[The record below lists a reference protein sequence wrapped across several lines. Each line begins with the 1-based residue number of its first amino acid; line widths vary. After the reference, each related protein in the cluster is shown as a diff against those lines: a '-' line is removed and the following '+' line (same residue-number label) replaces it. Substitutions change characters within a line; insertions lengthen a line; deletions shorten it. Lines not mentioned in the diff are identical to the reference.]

1 MVSNINYFFDENDKK
16 WIMQL
21 KGDIDIYSSPQF
33 KEAINAAFKEKNA
46 DFSLDCSELN
56 YMDSTGLG
64 VLIGALKKMK
74 EHEKNI
80 YIKNLKPN
88 VKKLFN
94 ITGLDKIFILE
105 G

>member
-1 MVSNINYFFDENDKK
+1 MNNIGYFYDENDGK
-16 WIMQL
+16 WVIQL
-21 KGDIDIYSSPQF
+21 KGDIDVYTAPQL
-33 KEAINAAFKEKNA
+33 KDVINTILEQRTA
-46 DFSLDCSELN
+46 DMFFDCSQLN

-64 VLIGALKKMK
+64 VLIGALKRIK

-80 YIKNLKPN
+80 YLNSLRPN

-94 ITGLDKIFILE
+94 ITGLDKIFVLE

>member
-1 MVSNINYFFDENDKK
+1 VNNMSYSYDANDGR
-16 WIMQL
+16 WIVQL
-21 KGDIDIYSSPQF
+21 KGDIDIYSAPRF
-33 KEAINAAFKEKNA
+33 KEVINAAFEEKTV
-46 DFSLDCSELN
+46 DLSLDCSELN

-64 VLIGALKKMK
+64 VLIGALKRMK

-88 VKKLFN
+88 VRKLFN